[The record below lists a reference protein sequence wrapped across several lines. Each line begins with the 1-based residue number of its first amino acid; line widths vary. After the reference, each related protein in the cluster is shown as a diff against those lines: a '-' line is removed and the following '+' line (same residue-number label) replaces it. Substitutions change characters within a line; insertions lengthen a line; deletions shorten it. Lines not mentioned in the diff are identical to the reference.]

1 MIGKANSIKIKL
13 VVPYWESVL
22 GTLTL
27 RKLDKALNEALEKLG
42 DAQVIDIRYK
52 YQVFT
57 NNEGTAEEYE
67 TALIIYR
74 INE

>member
-1 MIGKANSIKIKL
+1 MIGKANSIKTKL
-13 VVPYWESVL
+13 VVPYWESVF

-27 RKLDKALNEALEKLG
+27 RKLDRVINEELEKLG
-42 DAQVIDIRYK
+42 DAQVVDIQYK

-57 NNEGTAEEYE
+57 NGEGVAEEYE